1 MDVHQEQDSEESRR
15 NAEHNPHRHR
25 ILAMSSL
32 QVWQSPSLCEKCTL
46 AHEVNIYVL
55 DENEKC
61 KIKTKKTPTTHA
73 NNNDG
78 KTDVGS
84 WREKQKKK
92 KQTKL
97 GACERH
103 TVEVGARGGLKL

>member
-1 MDVHQEQDSEESRR
+1 
-15 NAEHNPHRHR
+15 
-25 ILAMSSL
+25 
-32 QVWQSPSLCEKCTL
+32 
-46 AHEVNIYVL
+46 VNIYVL

-84 WREKQKKK
+84 WREKQKKNRQSSVRVK
-92 KQTKL
+92 DTLWKWGR
-97 GACERH
+97 GAD
-103 TVEVGARGGLKL
+103 